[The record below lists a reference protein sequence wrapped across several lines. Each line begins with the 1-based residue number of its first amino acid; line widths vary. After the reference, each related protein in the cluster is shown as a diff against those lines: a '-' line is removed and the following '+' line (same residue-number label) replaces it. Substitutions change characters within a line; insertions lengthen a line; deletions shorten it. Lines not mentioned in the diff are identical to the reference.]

1 MLLSYQSGKIEIYA
15 TDSLRLL
22 GTMYHP
28 DQHAHVF
35 FDNQG
40 HYFSNIEP
48 GDFIYATRNHD
59 ITPLPASD
67 TTYYN
72 PLKAL
77 AMLGPPR
84 PDYMKTLAKA
94 LAIRQRYQ
102 HDTNYT
108 SAIGPAIRA
117 VLVNGDKNRSSRAL
131 SEQEIPVLTDRDSQ
145 TKIIKI

>member
-35 FDNQG
+35 FDKQG

-72 PLKAL
+72 TLKEL

-94 LAIRQRYQ
+94 
-102 HDTNYT
+102 
-108 SAIGPAIRA
+108 PAIRPRYQNDTNTTRP
-117 VLVNGDKNRSSRAL
+117 LVPTHRQATN
-131 SEQEIPVLTDRDSQ
+131 SERGRND
-145 TKIIKI
+145 